1 MAINWS
7 GAGGGA
13 LTGAS
18 AGAALGPWGAL
29 GGGVLGGLLGFL
41 SGGDEEDEFS
51 QLQTGT
57 PEQQALH
64 NQILAQAMGMN
75 QQGGGYQNAQNYYNS
90 LFQPGNQAYEN
101 FAAPYMNQ
109 FNEQILPQIAER
121 FAGAGALSSSGFG
134 QSLGA
139 AGAGLQ
145 AQLAQL
151 FASLQNQA
159 AGSLTNQYNQ
169 LATTG
174 LGNEQFAYKRK
185 PASAGFAAPF
195 LAGLSGEMGKT
206 GANLAAKGISDLF
219 KPKATAATGG
229 IT

>member
-1 MAINWS
+1 MANWKGAGS
-7 GAGGGA
+7 GALAGA
-13 LTGAS
+13 GTGA
-18 AGAALGPWGAL
+18 AFGPWGAAS
-29 GGGVLGGLLGFL
+29 GGVLGGLLGL
-41 SGGDEEDEFS
+41 LGGGEEDELS
-51 QLQTGT
+51 QMQTGT

-90 LFQPGNQAYEN
+90 MFQPGNQAYEN
-101 FAAPYMNQ
+101 FSAPYMNQ

-121 FAGAGALSSSGFG
+121 FAGGGALSSSGFG
-134 QSLGA
+134 QALGG

-169 LATTG
+169 LANTG
-174 LGNEQFAYKRK
+174 LGHEQFAYKRK
-185 PASAGFAAPF
+185 PGSAGFAAPF
-195 LAGLSGEMGKT
+195 LSGLSGEIGKAS
-206 GANLAAKGISDLF
+206 GNAIGKGISDLF
-219 KPKATAATGG
+219 KPKAPAATGG
-229 IT
+229 IS